1 MGRRGRRPRSSEDER
16 QRVVELAAEGVSQ
29 REIAEVVFGDARFR
43 GRVERILR
51 ASATASDGS
60 PLARR
65 NGEDEANKDEVH
77 PDSDLA
83 LFRELISRAERSM
96 LENAAPPLLSDI
108 ERLLRIKRQLDA
120 LEAVERAKAR
130 ARGMP

>member
-1 MGRRGRRPRSSEDER
+1 MSGRGRRPRSSEGER
-16 QRVVELAAEGVSQ
+16 QRVVELVAEGASQ

-51 ASATASDGS
+51 ASATASDAS
-60 PLARR
+60 RVARR
-65 NGEDEANKDEVH
+65 NGEDEVNKDDFH

-96 LENAAPPLLSDI
+96 LENTAPPLLSDI

-120 LEAVERAKAR
+120 LEAVERARAI
-130 ARGMP
+130 ARGMS